1 MYIYVLKTNASL
13 IVWLRALSHETFS
26 GGWGGSGTEVKIQ
39 DAAGFLG
46 VKSLVGKGLIIWMP
60 GSEQMILT
68 ITSKICFYTS
78 YFQPKMKIALFL
90 YRILYPE
97 FINNHLFWSL
107 KTIENRFFLLLFTRD
122 EQFRKLMC

>member
-1 MYIYVLKTNASL
+1 MLRTIARRENISWIIIETTCLPRTYKYVLKTNASL

-26 GGWGGSGTEVKIQ
+26 GGRGGSGTEVKIQ

-78 YFQPKMKIALFL
+78 YLQPKMKIALF
-90 YRILYPE
+90 YTE
-97 FINNHLFWSL
+97 FSIQSL
-107 KTIENRFFLLLFTRD
+107 STIICFGR
-122 EQFRKLMC
+122 